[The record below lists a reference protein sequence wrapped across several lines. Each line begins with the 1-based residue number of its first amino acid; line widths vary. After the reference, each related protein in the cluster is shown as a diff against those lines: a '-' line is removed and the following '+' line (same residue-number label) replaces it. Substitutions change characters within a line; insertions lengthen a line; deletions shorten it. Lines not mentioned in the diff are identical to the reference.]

1 MTHHGN
7 RPHSLTGKPAKIEGF
22 SFIELIVVIAII
34 GILAA
39 IAIPAYS
46 SYINKT
52 REKRAIAELNMLE
65 KSISTYF
72 LENNNRYPDSLADI
86 SQGGL
91 NDPWG
96 HPYEYLKIEGSA
108 IKGKGK
114 LRKDRFLN
122 PLNSD
127 YDLYSVGP
135 DGRSQLQLQTP
146 VSQDDIIRANN
157 GGYIGVASDF

>member
-1 MTHHGN
+1 MTHLGN
-7 RPHSLTGKPAKIEGF
+7 KHLSCKEIPEGIRGF
-22 SFIELIVVIAII
+22 TFIELIVTIAVI

-46 SYINKT
+46 SYITKT
-52 REKRAIAELNMLE
+52 RVKRAIAEINMLE
-65 KSISTYF
+65 KSISIYY
-72 LENNNRYPDSLADI
+72 LDNNNRYPDSLADI
-86 SQGGL
+86 NHGGL

-96 HPYEYLKIEGSA
+96 HPYEYLKIEGSD

-127 YDLYSVGP
+127 FDLYSVGP
-135 DGRSQLQLQTP
+135 DGLSQMQLQTP
-146 VSQDDIIRANN
+146 VSQDDIVRANN